1 MEERLR
7 GYMSLFASYCSE
19 VNAVKCKEEDLQ
31 FLRANVKKISSLLSS
46 NKCRKVLFEHE
57 SYVSDFFFALQ
68 FLNDRVL
75 RTQIVLVLSKLVKK
89 STPQCRIT
97 MLIQKGITRALFQ
110 ALYMEYSEETPN
122 VELLLKIHQLLC
134 RLGPMDK
141 RFGIRARVSHC
152 IPITIHLLRIQVAL
166 LNSSIRTTPNF
177 YKQLKNLS
185 NFNFCYSTM
194 NSNSFQNN
202 IKHLHTI
209 NEMLHNHRHP
219 THHYHYVTMPTVS
232 SIMQHNL
239 NIILHMIYL
248 YISDNGKTNSYLLGR
263 NGVVKLLIQLIN
275 LLSGLYIYRTSSIM
289 NSLLSSSSAATT
301 PPPPPA
307 TTTTVTRR
315 KTTVSPTDIP
325 EQNFIK
331 ITKNSMNDY
340 NINENELIM
349 NNSPVRYII
358 VVMASLMK
366 GLVKSLDHNENQ
378 SFLKLLPEYG
388 LHNNPDLMNSIISL
402 ITSKPTL
409 IAIGVKR
416 NIHLLRLLVNTL
428 YYLTKYKNNAVRA
441 NNNNAVPLLLDLFL
455 DIHRCDLQWRWID
468 LQKSLLSCLKLLTE
482 INSGRKALMK
492 SDGFHTLYAIC
503 IGYIGPDPL
512 NRTKHVI
519 LSKIISQYKT
529 IKSTHHNEQINPN
542 INQYNQLHCK
552 TRLATTTT
560 TTTIMDTVDRTYS
573 SLINKRLH
581 IENVYSNKKNI
592 DLSTCS
598 SSISSTIKSPS
609 SSAAATAADASSSS
623 STLSSYKTICRNVN
637 QLEIDKSYIFD
648 NDPNRIHKQYRI
660 YSDPIKILIQICILL
675 RRCSPRCSL
684 PIISAENILNCLL
697 PSNDA
702 SSASLLRRN
711 SEPLIQ
717 KDKSTSPGKEKSNV
731 AKSKLNQQISCS
743 NTINPI
749 PNLKKKSCGTSLLHK
764 SSSIHDDDDDV
775 TDNRKSSSQ
784 QMNPINFI
792 TNNPFI
798 GVTSSDYS
806 KLLLSLCNTTTT
818 TTITTNS
825 SSGNNN
831 NPKVIRKK
839 SIDDRKQLINVNNK
853 GITTKLN
860 QSYYYEVN
868 SLINKRVPKIT
879 NMNSKNLHSKSINDL
894 YTNNQV
900 YNNSSIDTFIS
911 QSCTELANTQQL
923 NKLCRIQKVKIL
935 RRGEDDNSNQPV
947 KQQDF
952 NGAKSDE
959 LPVTG
964 GKFTSYQQISSS
976 NTSLTSPEIFDII
989 EQNTQNIDGDGVD
1002 DNDEEELEDE
1012 DDNDDDEDDC
1022 ANVIGHEDVTTTSQR
1037 CTFSELISSHLKF
1050 FPEWFD
1056 LPNID
1061 ERTVEKPLDMMNSV
1075 NWPYEYNY
1083 SNGNINIHPPIK
1095 DNTTLEYYYF
1105 AQRVKSL
1112 LPFKIIAYPDLIDAH
1127 GSTDCEPFY
1136 STDQLIERYFNQ
1148 QSNLSNDNMTTP
1160 SYCKSKL
1167 SQVTSAVNDNADDDV
1182 DDNDDDYDDDDDDDE
1197 EEEEKCAHLSNVHE
1211 DELIKSQYQSLSLKQ
1226 IHQSQEEEEQE
1237 QRRRRRRQQQEQ
1249 GQHSSTL
1256 KMKSNQL
1263 LLNSNLEYNVSD
1275 TISEVSTKS
1284 SKMNVLSST
1293 VISTSCVQ
1301 IMNNDH
1307 TVDNSSLDSTKLTSN
1322 NHQQDYH
1329 CPSSTISSSLDNFN
1343 LTNHDEL
1350 LIGQFDAE
1358 KGHLEFESRFE
1369 CGNLRKAIQV
1379 RQYEYDLILNPDIN
1393 TTTYLQWFYFRVSN
1407 MQSNISYRFNI
1418 INCEKVDSQ
1427 FNAGMQPLLFSVHES
1442 LQSHPCWRRVGSN
1455 IIYYRNYFTRPS
1467 TRKCNVDGGTYYT
1480 ATFTICFP
1488 YTGDVCYLAYHYP
1501 YTYTRLLTDLNKWQN
1516 KILNQPNNIYFRI
1529 QQLTSTILSNP
1540 VPLITVTQTS
1550 DSSNESTN
1558 INNQRS
1564 YIILTCRVHPGESN
1578 SSWIIKGLIEQLL
1591 SNDNMKINELRK
1603 MFIFKI
1609 IPMLNPDGVIVGNHR
1624 CSISG
1629 KDLNRHWINPS
1640 SLIHPTIY
1648 HTKMLMELL
1657 TFCERSPYIFIDFH
1671 GHSRMKNIFLYGCS
1685 SIESWLCPDIKN
1697 PTYRGI
1703 NQLEDN
1709 SYRKL
1714 ADILNQLSPYFSKQ
1728 SCLYIVSKAKETTAR
1743 IAVWRQFNVV
1753 RSYTIEAS
1761 YCGIRRKWYDNQLIP
1776 RKIQE
1781 KHQQEDNDNRTIKG
1795 KHSNESVVVIEHQIR
1810 PIDLMNFGSQL
1821 LNAFLLL
1828 SEEET
1833 TILMSNTN
1841 KTVSSISSTP
1851 SLMTS
1856 SMSLFNVS
1864 SPEHPS
1870 SSSSL

>member
-1 MEERLR
+1 M
-7 GYMSLFASYCSE
+7 
-19 VNAVKCKEEDLQ
+19 
-31 FLRANVKKISSLLSS
+31 
-46 NKCRKVLFEHE
+46 
-57 SYVSDFFFALQ
+57 
-68 FLNDRVL
+68 
-75 RTQIVLVLSKLVKK
+75 
-89 STPQCRIT
+89 
-97 MLIQKGITRALFQ
+97 
-110 ALYMEYSEETPN
+110 
-122 VELLLKIHQLLC
+122 
-134 RLGPMDK
+134 
-141 RFGIRARVSHC
+141 
-152 IPITIHLLRIQVAL
+152 
-166 LNSSIRTTPNF
+166 NS
-177 YKQLKNLS
+177 
-185 NFNFCYSTM
+185 
-194 NSNSFQNN
+194 SNSFQNN

-209 NEMLHNHRHP
+209 NEMLRHP
-219 THHYHYVTMPTVS
+219 PHPHHYVTMPTVS
-232 SIMQHNL
+232 SIIQHNL

-248 YISDNGKTNSYLLGR
+248 YISNNGKTNSYLLGR
-263 NGVVKLLIQLIN
+263 NGVVKLLLQLIT
-275 LLSGLYIYRTSSIM
+275 LLSGLYIHRTSSIM
-289 NSLLSSSSAATT
+289 NSLLSPSSTAATTTTTPT

-307 TTTTVTRR
+307 TTTTTVTRR
-315 KTTVSPTDIP
+315 KTTVSPTDILG
-325 EQNFIK
+325 QNFIK

-349 NNSPVRYII
+349 NSPVRYILI
-358 VVMASLMK
+358 VMASLMK
-366 GLVKSLDHNENQ
+366 GLVKSFNHNENQ
-378 SFLKLLPEYG
+378 SFLELLTEYD
-388 LHNNPDLMNSIISL
+388 LHNNFDFINSILSL

-409 IAIGVKR
+409 IAIGVKHH
-416 NIHLLRLLVNTL
+416 IHLLRILVNTL
-428 YYLTKYKNNAVRA
+428 YCLIKYKNNAVRA

-468 LQKSLLSCLKLLTE
+468 LQKSLLNCLKLLTE
-482 INSGRKALMK
+482 TNSGRKALMK

-529 IKSTHHNEQINPN
+529 IKSSTHHNEQIDPN
-542 INQYNQLHCK
+542 INQYNQSHCK
-552 TRLATTTT
+552 IHLATTP
-560 TTTIMDTVDRTYS
+560 TTIMDTVDRTYS

-592 DLSTCS
+592 DLSTGS
-598 SSISSTIKSPS
+598 SSVPSTIKSPS
-609 SSAAATAADASSSS
+609 SAEAAAEASSVATAAEASSSS
-623 STLSSYKTICRNVN
+623 STLSSHKTICRNVN
-637 QLEIDKSYIFD
+637 QLEMDKSYIFD
-648 NDPNRIHKQYRI
+648 NDPNRIHKHNRI

-697 PSNDA
+697 PSNDT

-717 KDKSTSPGKEKSNV
+717 KDKSASPGIEKSNA

-743 NTINPI
+743 TNINPI
-749 PNLKKKSCGTSLLHK
+749 SNMKKKSCETSLPHK
-764 SSSIHDDDDDV
+764 SSSVHDDDDV
-775 TDNRKSSSQ
+775 TNSRKSSSQ
-784 QMNPINFI
+784 QMNSINFI

-798 GVTSSDYS
+798 DVTSSDYS
-806 KLLLSLCNTTTT
+806 KSLLSLCNTTTT
-818 TTITTNS
+818 TINS
-825 SSGNNN
+825 SNNDNNNN

-839 SIDDRKQLINVNNK
+839 SIDNRKQLINVNNK

-860 QSYYYEVN
+860 QSYYYDVN
-868 SLINKRVPKIT
+868 SLINKKVPKIT
-879 NMNSKNLHSKSINDL
+879 NINSENLHSKSINDL

-911 QSCTELANTQQL
+911 QSCTELTNIQQL

-935 RRGEDDNSNQPV
+935 GRGENKHSNQSV

-952 NGAKSDE
+952 NGGKCE
-959 LPVTG
+959 KLPVTG
-964 GKFTSYQQISSS
+964 DKFTSYQQISSS
-976 NTSLTSPEIFDII
+976 NTSLKSSEIFDVI

-1002 DNDEEELEDE
+1002 DNDEEEMEDE
-1012 DDNDDDEDDC
+1012 DDDDNDDDDDDNDG
-1022 ANVIGHEDVTTTSQR
+1022 ANVIEHEDGTTTSQR

-1056 LPNID
+1056 LPNEIPTRLMK
-1061 ERTVEKPLDMMNSV
+1061 EQVEKPLNMMNSV

-1083 SNGNINIHPPIK
+1083 SNGNVNIHPSIK

-1127 GSTDCEPFY
+1127 GSIDCEPFY
-1136 STDQLIERYFNQ
+1136 SIDHLIERYFNQ
-1148 QSNLSNDNMTTP
+1148 PSNLSNDNMTTS
-1160 SYCKSKL
+1160 SYCENKL
-1167 SQVTSAVNDNADDDV
+1167 SQVTSTVNDNANDDV
-1182 DDNDDDYDDDDDDDE
+1182 DDDDE
-1197 EEEEKCAHLSNVHE
+1197 KEEECAHLSKVHE
-1211 DELIKSQYQSLSLKQ
+1211 ADGSSNPIIQTNSSINNLNKTSKSVKLNKTINKSSSNNNNNNNQSFHRPFNISDIPHIEILDDLRRFIESNDLINRVVYDIDELIKSQYQTLSLKQ
-1226 IHQSQEEEEQE
+1226 IHQSQEEEEEEQE
-1237 QRRRRRRQQQEQ
+1237 QQRRRRQQQQEQ
-1249 GQHSSTL
+1249 SQHSSTL
-1256 KMKSNQL
+1256 KIKSNQL
-1263 LLNSNLEYNVSD
+1263 LLNSNLKYNVSN
-1275 TISEVSTKS
+1275 TNSEVLTKS
-1284 SKMNVLSST
+1284 SKMNVLSTT
-1293 VISTSCVQ
+1293 VIPTSCVQ
-1301 IMNNDH
+1301 IMNNNH
-1307 TVDNSSLDSTKLTSN
+1307 TVDNSSIDSTKLSSN

-1329 CPSSTISSSLDNFN
+1329 SPSSAISSSLDNFN

-1350 LIGQFDAE
+1350 LLCVLFSSTIATM
-1358 KGHLEFESRFE
+1358 
-1369 CGNLRKAIQV
+1369 V

-1393 TTTYLQWFYFRVSN
+1393 TTTYIQWFYFRVSN
-1407 MQSNISYRFNI
+1407 MESNISYRFNI

-1467 TRKCNVDGGTYYT
+1467 TRKCNVDSGTYYT

-1550 DSSNESTN
+1550 DTSDELTN
-1558 INNQRS
+1558 INQRP

-1591 SNDNMKINELRK
+1591 SNDNMKMNELRQ

-1609 IPMLNPDGVIVGNHR
+1609 IPIHR

-1648 HTKMLMELL
+1648 HTKMLMEFL
-1657 TFCERSPYIFIDFH
+1657 TLCERSPYIFIDFH

-1728 SCLYIVSKAKETTAR
+1728 SCLYMVSKAKETTAR

-1761 YCGIRRKWYDNQLIP
+1761 YCGIRRKWYNNQLIP
-1776 RKIQE
+1776 SKIQE
-1781 KHQQEDNDNRTIKG
+1781 KHQQEDNDNRTIKK
-1795 KHSNESVVVIEHQIR
+1795 KHSNESVLVIEHQIR

-1841 KTVSSISSTP
+1841 KTVSSISSSP

-1856 SMSLFNVS
+1856 SMSLFNLS

-1870 SSSSL
+1870 SSFDANIMPQYGDNDTDVYDYDDETNNNNDDNNNNGSNVNEKPQLSSKIHCSKRKHQSKLKKLKQHKQK